1 MAIAPNLTV
10 LVGDTVGARLIAHAG
25 SLVNLAK
32 HPASTVQILGA
43 EKALFRAL
51 KTKKDTPK
59 YGLIYHSALV
69 GQASTKNKGKIS
81 RSLAAKASLACRV
94 DAFGEDSTF
103 DLGTEHRARLE
114 TRLRILEEGNMRKLT
129 GSGKV
134 KAKFEKYQAKSEI
147 KLYPVE
153 EDNQIP
159 IVMSKKRKLESD
171 KPLIEEIKSEEVA
184 EEGET
189 STEPPKKKKKKNKN
203 KSGEAETSQIE
214 EIKEEE
220 VVEEVPKKKKKKNK
234 GNAEE
239 SMTVDESLIDTTVDE
254 PQSEKKKKKKK
265 KAKES
270 TDDE

>member
-1 MAIAPNLTV
+1 MAIAPNLTT

-81 RSLAAKASLACRV
+81 RSLAAKASLATRV

-134 KAKFEKYQAKSEI
+134 KAKFEKHQAKSEI

-159 IVMSKKRKLESD
+159 IVMSKKRKLD
-171 KPLIEEIKSEEVA
+171 KPLIEEIKSEEVEI
-184 EEGET
+184 EEAGT

-203 KSGEAETSQIE
+203 KSEDAETSQIE
-214 EIKEEE
+214 IKEEI
-220 VVEEVPKKKKKKNK
+220 VEDEPKKKKKKNK

-239 SMTVDESLIDTTVDE
+239 SMTVDESIIDTTVEE